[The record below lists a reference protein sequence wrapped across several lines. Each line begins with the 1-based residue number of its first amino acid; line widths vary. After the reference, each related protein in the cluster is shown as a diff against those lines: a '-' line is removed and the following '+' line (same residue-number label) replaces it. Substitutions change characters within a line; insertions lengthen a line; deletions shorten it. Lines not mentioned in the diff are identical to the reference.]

1 MARKPQPSAN
11 TQAKE
16 PRLARRGLKDA
27 KGLPKE
33 VVRSSTTP
41 RIRRPPRYPFTA
53 ARDALKRFVACLER
67 ACDGLDEHHHLIW
80 LYPLDVA
87 DHVEALRRGQ
97 ELLAQLVALAD
108 KADHGADGRA
118 DDGVSPEDLRE
129 FAELAAE
136 AWPMPDGQAPTP
148 MGAAT
153 TKKQAKRRTRKA
165 K

>member
-1 MARKPQPSAN
+1 MPRKPQPSEN

-16 PRLARRGLKDA
+16 PRLARRGLKNA

-33 VVRSSTTP
+33 VVRSSTEP
-41 RIRRPPRYPFTA
+41 RIRRPPRHPFTA
-53 ARDALKRFVACLER
+53 ARAALQRFVASLEQ
-67 ACDGLDEHHHLIW
+67 ACDGLDEHHHVIW

-97 ELLAQLVALAD
+97 DLLAQLVALAD
-108 KADHGADGRA
+108 KADHAADGRA

-148 MGAAT
+148 MGAPARKT
-153 TKKQAKRRTRKA
+153 RKKRSRRKA